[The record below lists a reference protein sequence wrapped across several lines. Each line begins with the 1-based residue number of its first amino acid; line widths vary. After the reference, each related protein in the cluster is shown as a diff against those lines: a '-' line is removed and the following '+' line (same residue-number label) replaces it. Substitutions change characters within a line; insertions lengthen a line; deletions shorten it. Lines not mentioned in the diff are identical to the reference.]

1 MDTEYT
7 CDHISIIN
15 DTCQDCGLEL
25 EDNLVDYNVK
35 NQFDDNYA
43 LLKAPR
49 KEPFNYHD
57 KLAQLNLPP
66 KIAANV
72 CEQISRLKERS
83 HVRIGTH
90 LKNLFVMIYIA
101 STQEGAELN
110 PSDIGEQLGMSP
122 KTIREAVKIAS
133 VGIDGDGD
141 RNPVCIISPFNFI
154 REIASF
160 FKDEYVVSEDSFSR
174 IEEFIDLIMSH
185 NKMIGNENPR
195 GIAATVLKMFFDQN
209 GIIVTDFL
217 RKTKRT
223 PGYIKIRENTI
234 IKTLNSI
241 EYV

>member
-1 MDTEYT
+1 MDAEYICEHT
-7 CDHISIIN
+7 CIIN
-15 DTCQDCGLEL
+15 DVCQDCGLEL
-25 EDNLVDYNVK
+25 EDNLIDNNIK
-35 NQFDDNYA
+35 NQFDDNYI
-43 LLKAPR
+43 LQKAPR

-83 HVRIGTH
+83 HVRINTH

-110 PSDIGEQLGMSP
+110 PSEIGTQLGMLP

-141 RNPVCIISPFNFI
+141 RNPVCIISPYNFI
-154 REIASF
+154 REIAAF
-160 FKDEYVVSEDSFSR
+160 FKDECTISENSFLK

-185 NKMIGNENPR
+185 NKMLGNENPR
-195 GIAATVLKMFFDQN
+195 GIAATVLKMYFDQN
-209 GIIVTDFL
+209 GITVTDFL

-241 EYV
+241 EYA